1 MTNTGTWMEL
11 LRAKAK
17 ELLESGVVKL
27 IIGYGKGPEE
37 SVRAIFIRKPADSEK
52 LIGNEQC
59 QQNLA
64 VYLTKHE
71 IKKFGTVGIVAHL
84 STIRSI
90 LQMASEH
97 QLNEG
102 DVVGLGV
109 TADGKILELS
119 GFKIME
125 EYVASCVLDLPAA
138 DRDILQKLQ
147 AMSRED
153 RWNYWMEHVS
163 RCIKCYACRAS
174 CPLCYC
180 GRCQAEYNQP
190 QWFSAEASPM
200 GNFEWHVTRAMHL
213 AGRCVNCGECGR
225 ACPVAIPIHLLN
237 FETVITVKDRFNVA
251 AGTSASLAPVMS
263 NYSPDDKE
271 DFITH
276 GH

>member
-1 MTNTGTWMEL
+1 MEL
-11 LRAKAK
+11 LRAKAR

-27 IIGYGKGPEE
+27 IIGYGTGPED
-37 SVRAIFIRKPADSEK
+37 SVRAIFISKPADCER
-52 LIGNEQC
+52 LIFNGQC

-71 IKKFGTVGIVAHL
+71 IKHFGKVGIVAHL

-97 QLNEG
+97 QLKED
-102 DVVGLGV
+102 DVLALGV
-109 TADGKILELS
+109 TADGKVMELS
-119 GFKIME
+119 GFQSLE
-125 EYVASCVLDLPAA
+125 EYVASSALDLPEA
-138 DRDILQKLQ
+138 DREIIHKLQ
-147 AMSRED
+147 AMSHEE
-153 RWNYWMEHVS
+153 RWNYWMDHFS

-174 CPLCYC
+174 CPMCYC
-180 GRCQAEYNQP
+180 CRCQVEYNQP
-190 QWFSAEASPM
+190 QWLAAEASLM

-237 FETVITVKDRFNVA
+237 FVTVTTVKDKFAVA
-251 AGTSASLAPVMS
+251 AGTSATLEPVMS
-263 NYSPDDKE
+263 NFSPDDKE
-271 DFITH
+271 DFIEH